1 MPDVQLD
8 TVPSGR
14 ALVYVFNA
22 SGATLIKNNYQVKA
36 DGRRIAD
43 LPRSTYSVVAMM
55 PGSHKLES
63 AGRKVELTLTEGQRA
78 FVVVAYR
85 PEKSP
90 FPLGPC
96 VSACVDG
103 EQDQK
108 AVARRRRPHGA
119 LGNAVI

>member
-90 FPLGPC
+90 FPLGGSPIVFKT
-96 VSACVDG
+96 VSDG
-103 EQDQK
+103 RAKVMISQF
-108 AVARRRRPHGA
+108 ARRGGPDA
-119 LGNAVI
+119 